1 MEKLKY
7 FFNKGNLIIL
17 MIILSSCSYKVQTKT
32 IVLKDNNNQPYTKII
47 KILNQEKNVSSCKK
61 EFRLEPTK
69 NLFLANKNEY
79 IELGKKYEES
89 YDFNPF
95 TDYMDVGK
103 ILGLIGLIFLLCLII
118 AFVGILFETKLSDI
132 SFTPGTVMIIS
143 LILIFTTLL
152 IYFTHKFIKNH

>member
-1 MEKLKY
+1 
-7 FFNKGNLIIL
+7 

-47 KILNQEKNVSSCKK
+47 KILNQEKNVSSYKK

-95 TDYMDVGK
+95 TDYMDVGE

-132 SFTPGTVMIIS
+132 NFTPGTIMIIS
-143 LILIFTTLL
+143 LILIFTALL
-152 IYFTHKFIKNH
+152 IYFTHKFIKDH